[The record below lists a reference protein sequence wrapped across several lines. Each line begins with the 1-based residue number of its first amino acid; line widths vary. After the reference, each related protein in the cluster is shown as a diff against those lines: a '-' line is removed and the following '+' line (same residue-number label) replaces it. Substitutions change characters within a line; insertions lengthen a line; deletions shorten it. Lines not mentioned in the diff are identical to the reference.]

1 MRNLK
6 FQEMATGNADSLLVD
21 AAVSGDASAL
31 EALIRRHQGWIYNIA
46 FKMIMD
52 HEEARDITQE
62 ILIKCVTHLA
72 SYDAEKAAFRTWL
85 YRIVVNHVLNMKKKK
100 FETRIKDFDAYVSV
114 IESLPDSRPDAHPEA
129 GLLAEELKT
138 GCMMG
143 MLLCLKRPDRMV
155 FLLGAVFGLKDE
167 EGAELMDIT
176 RENFRQ
182 KLSRSRKQVF
192 QYMNQ
197 VCGHV
202 NPDNPCR
209 CIHKVKA
216 LSGLGM
222 LDAKTLRFHRPA
234 GEKTRDMIDQRRV
247 RFETTFY
254 KPFIDQFRD
263 QPFYEAPD
271 MVAWLQEMMKREDFK
286 DIFEF
291 TEQPH

>member
-1 MRNLK
+1 MPNLPVQELEMRN
-6 FQEMATGNADSLLVD
+6 EDTLLVE
-21 AAVSGDASAL
+21 AALGGDASAL
-31 EALIRRHQGWIYNIA
+31 EDIVLRHQGWIYNIA

-62 ILIKCVTHLA
+62 ILIKFITYLA
-72 SYDAEKAAFRTWL
+72 SYQSEKGAFRTWL

-100 FETRIKDFDAYVSV
+100 FETRIQDFDAYVSV
-114 IESLPDSRPDAHPEA
+114 IETLPDNRPDSHPDA
-129 GLLAEELKT
+129 ALLAEELKT

-143 MLLCLKRPDRMV
+143 MLLCLKRSDRMV

-167 EGAELMDIT
+167 EGAELMEIS

-182 KLSRSRKQVF
+182 KLSRSRKKVF
-192 QYMNQ
+192 HYMNA

-202 NPDNPCR
+202 SPDNPCR
-209 CIHKVKA
+209 CARKVKA
-216 LSGLGM
+216 LAGMGM
-222 LDAKTLRFHRPA
+222 LDARNLRFYRPA
-234 GEKTRDMIDQRRV
+234 GKKMRDMIDQRRV

-254 KPFIDQFRD
+254 KAFIDHFRD

-271 MVAWLQEMMKREDFK
+271 MVQWLRDMMNQEDFK

-291 TEQPH
+291 TERAG

>member
-1 MRNLK
+1 MQSLK
-6 FQEMATGNADSLLVD
+6 FQETATGNADILLVE
-21 AAVSGDASAL
+21 AALGGDASAL
-31 EALIRRHQGWIYNIA
+31 EVLICRHQAWIYNIA

-62 ILIKCVTHLA
+62 ILIKIKCVTHLA

-202 NPDNPCR
+202 NPVRASSPS
-209 CIHKVKA
+209 V
-216 LSGLGM
+216 
-222 LDAKTLRFHRPA
+222 PA
-234 GEKTRDMIDQRRV
+234 R
-247 RFETTFY
+247 
-254 KPFIDQFRD
+254 KPSSSAVFPKPMR
-263 QPFYEAPD
+263 
-271 MVAWLQEMMKREDFK
+271 
-286 DIFEF
+286 
-291 TEQPH
+291 

>member
-1 MRNLK
+1 MPGTQIPK
-6 FQEMATGNADSLLVD
+6 IEPQHADGRLVEAALGGD
-21 AAVSGDASAL
+21 AAAL
-31 EALIRRHQGWIYNIA
+31 ETLIRRHQGWIYNIT

-62 ILIKCVTHLA
+62 ILIKCLTHLA
-72 SYDAEKAAFRTWL
+72 SYDAAKAAFRTWL
-85 YRIVVNHVLNMKKKK
+85 YRIAVNHVLNMKKKK
-100 FETRIKDFDAYVSV
+100 FETRIHDFDAYASV
-114 IESLPDSRPDAHPEA
+114 IETLPDSRPDAHPDA

-143 MLLCLKRPDRMV
+143 MVLCLKRPDRMV

-167 EGAELMDIT
+167 EGAALMDIS

-182 KLSRSRKQVF
+182 KLSRSRKKVF
-192 QYMNQ
+192 ECMNQ

-209 CIHKVKA
+209 CVHKVKA
-216 LSGLGM
+216 LAGLGM

-234 GEKTRDMIDQRRV
+234 GEKIRDMIDQRRV

-263 QPFYEAPD
+263 QPFYESPD
-271 MVAWLQEMMKREDFK
+271 MVAWLREMMKQEAFK

-291 TEQPH
+291 TEQWH